1 MFGVAQR
8 TTLMIRD
15 RAVGGVGVMRDW
27 YHQGAFLLVLGQI
40 LEAVF
45 VFQQLLTEL
54 LASNHLKGGQLI
66 REGTLP
72 DLPSLISCLD
82 TLCRQRVH

>member
-15 RAVGGVGVMRDW
+15 RAVGVVGVMRDW

-45 VFQQLLTEL
+45 VFQLLLTEL
-54 LASNHLKGGQLI
+54 LVSNHLKVGQLI
-66 REGTLP
+66 REGTP
-72 DLPSLISCLD
+72 QDLPNLINYLD
-82 TLCRQRVH
+82 TLYRQRVH